1 MEVRTTTIMVKKLS
15 VGGCHVFRGQ
25 SFPIYRCLFFSFFA
39 QIYPTSAVYP
49 SFEGN
54 VIEAGKFKISR
65 AATWRSY

>member
-1 MEVRTTTIMVKKLS
+1 MYLEVSL
-15 VGGCHVFRGQ
+15 FRFIDAF
-25 SFPIYRCLFFSFFA
+25 SFLFFA